1 MLSCCHDSL
10 VTVQIFTETAYAAQ
24 IWVER
29 ELRFRLQ
36 HSESLE
42 TSHLEKLISGVGQT
56 TPLQAVIAQ

>member
-10 VTVQIFTETAYAAQ
+10 VTVPIFTEAAYAAE

-29 ELRFRLQ
+29 KFRFRLQ

-42 TSHLEKLISGVGQT
+42 TLHLEKLISGMEQST
-56 TPLQAVIAQ
+56 LLQVIIAQ